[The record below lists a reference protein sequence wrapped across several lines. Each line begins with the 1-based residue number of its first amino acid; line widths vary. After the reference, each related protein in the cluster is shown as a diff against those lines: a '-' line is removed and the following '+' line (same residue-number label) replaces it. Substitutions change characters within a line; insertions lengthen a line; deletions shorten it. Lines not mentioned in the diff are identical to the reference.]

1 MGSLYGEDLAY
12 IQAVAFGG
20 LARGAAPAIVRLLR
34 SAKIPIRRVVD
45 LGCGAGVLTSAMV
58 EAGFH
63 VTAVDDSAGLL
74 ALAATA
80 APSARFVKGS
90 IYQLEIPECEAIVA
104 IGEPLTYHAEIGEAD
119 RLVWN
124 FFQGAARILPTG
136 GMLIFD
142 VIETGEPTLAGR
154 SWWSGADW
162 AVLVDT
168 TEDQPSRTLLRMIE
182 TFRQVGHLYR
192 RGRELHRVRL
202 FDTNELIAALAAH
215 RFVTETIQA
224 YGSETLASRR
234 RAFICTRL

>member
-1 MGSLYGEDLAY
+1 MDSLYGEDLAY

-20 LARGAAPAIVRLLR
+20 LARGAAPEIVRLLK

-58 EAGFH
+58 EAGFD

-74 ALAATA
+74 ALAAA
-80 APSARFVKGS
+80 MAPRARFVKAS
-90 IYQLEIPECEAIVA
+90 IYQLEIPECEAIIA

-124 FFQGAARILPTG
+124 FFQRAARILPTG

-154 SWWSGADW
+154 SWRSGVDW

-168 TEDQPSRTLLRMIE
+168 TEDQPSRTLVRTIE
-182 TFRQVGHLYR
+182 SFRQVGHSYR

-202 FDTNELIAALAAH
+202 FDTDELIAALAGQGFA
-215 RFVTETIQA
+215 TETMQA
-224 YGSETLASRR
+224 YGSEALAPRR